1 MPVKQKWLF
10 ILLRECDGIK
20 KNCYMSKRNII
31 YCIIVDL
38 FINICNIGLSRNF
51 ISFGAKQSIIVN
63 LKFFLEKGVLIFVSY
78 HCYQASVT
86 LLFSFCFSLCNHWI
100 IFYILLSCFIN
111 LHQMEEG
118 KKKELQW
125 RDICH
130 FSMNAKFSIRFS
142 NSKEFLCNEL
152 F

>member
-1 MPVKQKWLF
+1 
-10 ILLRECDGIK
+10 
-20 KNCYMSKRNII
+20 MSKRNII

-51 ISFGAKQSIIVN
+51 ISFGAEQSIIVN
-63 LKFFLEKGVLIFVSY
+63 LKFFLEKGVLIFLTCHSY
-78 HCYQASVT
+78 HASVT
-86 LLFSFCFSLCNHWI
+86 LLIIFILLQFVQSLN
-100 IFYILLSCFIN
+100 IFYILLSRFIN
-111 LHQMEEG
+111 LHQMEED
-118 KKKELQW
+118 KKNKLQW